1 MRTAPLKTFK
11 RSMHWVSPKVELFSN
26 LIELTYQVYVH
37 GDLFDIENL
46 ILALFGQWSL
56 MIKVTSVLTVSK
68 SV

>member
-37 GDLFDIENL
+37 GDLFDIEKT
-46 ILALFGQWSL
+46 LALFGQWSL
-56 MIKVTSVLTVSK
+56 MIKVTSELTVSK

>member
-37 GDLFDIENL
+37 GDLFDIEKT
-46 ILALFGQWSL
+46 LALFGQWSL

>member
-1 MRTAPLKTFK
+1 MRTSPLKTFK

-37 GDLFDIENL
+37 GDLFDIEKT
-46 ILALFGQWSL
+46 LALFGQWSL
-56 MIKVTSVLTVSK
+56 MIKVTSELTVSK